1 MQERLEESQESV
13 QDLAPAEQPVEETEP
28 VAEVDPETRVAELE
42 AQVAKL
48 ENDLRSKDGQRRK
61 ESDRDA
67 ELSGLGDELGAVR
80 KMLAELAAG
89 MSSGNLEDVAT
100 KTLQMNQE
108 LDKAQASRSADTRY
122 DRELNRLV
130 QTVSYKK
137 VDEQTGEEEDMMLIS
152 QEDSK
157 KLTEQWQKAWDK
169 VDSGGSYDDVM
180 NTHLEA
186 TAMALKEERRK
197 SAEMEKTHR
206 EELKS
211 AGKKALEN
219 AGIADLDTGAAIAGG
234 NESLTGTALIERGL
248 RKQLN
253 TRL

>member
-13 QDLAPAEQPVEETEP
+13 QDLTPVEQPVEETEP
-28 VAEVDPETRVAELE
+28 VVQVAPETRVTELE

-48 ENDLRSKDGQRRK
+48 QNDLRSKDGQRRK

-108 LDKAQASRSADTRY
+108 LDKAQANRSADTRY
-122 DRELNRLV
+122 DTELSRLL
-130 QTVSYKK
+130 QTVSYKQVNDK
-137 VDEQTGEEEDMMLIS
+137 TGEEEDLLLIS

-169 VDSGGSYDDVM
+169 VESGGSYDDVM
-180 NTHLEA
+180 NAHLEA
-186 TAMALKEERRK
+186 TAMALKEERRR
-197 SAEMEKTHR
+197 SSEREKAHR
-206 EELKS
+206 EELKT

-234 NESLTGTALIERGL
+234 NEPLSGAALIERGL